1 MKPDGRIKL
10 VSELLDLP
18 LIDSDGKY
26 CGVVDDVEFDGE
38 VGKTMRVKALLVGP
52 GAYSGRM
59 PGWVMALVRLV
70 AGSRI
75 TRVSFAEIRTIG
87 ATVQLEGSGKAL
99 GLEKSEDRAER
110 WIPHKGAL

>member
-1 MKPDGRIKL
+1 MKPDGKIKL

-18 LIDSDGKY
+18 LIDSEGAY
-26 CGVVDDVEFDGE
+26 CGVVDDVEFDGG
-38 VGKTMRVKALLVGP
+38 VGKAMRVKALLVGS

-59 PGWVMALVRLV
+59 PGWAMALVRLA

-75 TRVSFAEIRTIG
+75 TRVPFDRIRTIG
-87 ATVQLEGSGKAL
+87 ATVQLEGPGEAL
-99 GLEKSEDRAER
+99 GLNKTEDRAER